1 MRNIKIAYVLSF
13 ISEFYFPVSIW
24 LFYFLNYLNFTE
36 IGILTAV
43 KIISS
48 NIFEIPTGVFADFFG
63 RKRSLTLAFLIYAL
77 VMFGFANVSA
87 FWMFLVLDILKS
99 LSNAF
104 YSGSLEALVYDT
116 LKEKNEESKYD
127 KVVSN
132 IESLQWIGLFISSI
146 AGGYFY
152 YLNIHLPYIIQG
164 TVCLFAFIFTFFLIE
179 PKLAS
184 QKSQLKTILHSNL
197 KGFKELFKNFEI
209 SKLSIIFITVGSGY
223 LIASEFLGISQARE
237 YGMDSRA
244 VGIMFAIGFVI
255 SAIASQIYPK
265 LKTKFGDK
273 NLILFSA
280 TFLIASFLF
289 AKWVGLIVGAM
300 LIIGRISSSPIFRNT
315 RSSMINKRIASGT
328 RATTL
333 STLNLLTQL
342 PLALIAYFMGV
353 YIDNNSANDFAFIV
367 GVGIIILLAVQFL
380 IFKLIENIRITSKIK
395 NDL

>member
-24 LFYFLNYLNFTE
+24 LFYYLNYLNFTE
-36 IGILTAV
+36 IGILTAI

-48 NIFEIPTGVFADFFG
+48 NIFEIPTGVFADIFG
-63 RKRSLTLAFLIYAL
+63 RKKSLTLAFIIYAL
-77 VMFGFANVSA
+77 VMFGFANISA

-116 LKEKNEESKYD
+116 LKEENKESKYD
-127 KVVSN
+127 KIVSN
-132 IESLQWIGLFISSI
+132 IESLQWVGLFLSSI

-152 YLNIHLPYIIQG
+152 YLNIKSPYIIQALL
-164 TVCLFAFIFTFFLIE
+164 CLTAFIFTFFLVE
-179 PKLAS
+179 PKLDS
-184 QKSQLKTILHSNL
+184 QKYLMSKLIYSNL
-197 KGFKELFKNFEI
+197 KGFKELFKNVEI
-209 SKLSIIFITVGSGY
+209 SKLSISFITIGSGY
-223 LIASEFLGISQARE
+223 LIASEFLGITQARE

-255 SAIASQIYPK
+255 SAFASQIYPK
-265 LKTKFGDK
+265 LKAIFGDNK
-273 NLILFSA
+273 LIIFSA
-280 TFLIASFLF
+280 TLLIASFVF
-289 AKWVGLIVGAM
+289 AKWAGLIVGAI

-315 RSSMINKRIASGT
+315 RSSMINRRIASKT

-342 PLALIAYFMGV
+342 PLAFIAYFMGA

-367 GVGIIILLAVQFL
+367 GVGIIILLAVQYTV
-380 IFKLIENIRITSKIK
+380 FKIIK
-395 NDL
+395 N